1 MEYSCIPI
9 NNDVREYKISR
20 KDRSIITYFDLFL
33 LFTFICTF
41 VKHQF
46 YSQSLFKSFST
57 YFLFALILFRF
68 YLKFFIVKEESLIV
82 MREIG
87 VQLKRKYFLR
97 PSTVVEFIE
106 KSKIEQ
112 IVINEGITKHN
123 VIFYM
128 AFIVEGKNKM
138 VLAFEELIPRIDTLL
153 KIYKGT
159 QSLIFNNP
167 TTTTTTTTTSNT
179 APTTTTNTT
188 PSISS
193 PTNQTPNNITTP
205 TLTQV
210 NQNNNN
216 NNNSFH
222 TSTMS
227 SAIDDSEDFNLK

>member
-20 KDRSIITYFDLFL
+20 KDRSLITYFDLFL

-167 TTTTTTTTTSNT
+167 TTTTTNTT
-179 APTTTTNTT
+179 ATTTTNTT

-216 NNNSFH
+216 NNNNNNSFH
-222 TSTMS
+222 TSTTMS

>member
-20 KDRSIITYFDLFL
+20 KDRSLITYFDLFL
-33 LFTFICTF
+33 LFSFICTIL
-41 VKHQF
+41 KHQF
-46 YSQSLFKSFST
+46 YAQSLFKSFSC

-167 TTTTTTTTTSNT
+167 TTISI
-179 APTTTTNTT
+179 
-188 PSISS
+188 PSTISS
-193 PTNQTPNNITTP
+193 SSSTNPTPNNITTP

-210 NQNNNN
+210 NQN
-216 NNNSFH
+216 SSSLQ
-222 TSTMS
+222 TPTTMS
-227 SAIDDSEDFNLK
+227 SAIDDSDDFNLK